1 MPYQSNKLFRQK
13 FSYQRLCFLSL
24 VSVIS
29 MMLNGCGGDRE
40 TLSIADSYTSDDA
53 AVQRGRLIF
62 AGTCAG
68 YCHKLSSERSDA
80 PYLFDCEWIHGGR
93 DEQIYTSISEGISG
107 TRMLAFGE
115 NFPEG
120 AEDLWKVIAYLKVNR
135 QSCS

>member
-1 MPYQSNKLFRQK
+1 M
-13 FSYQRLCFLSL
+13 
-24 VSVIS
+24 
-29 MMLNGCGGDRE
+29 
-40 TLSIADSYTSDDA
+40 SIADSYTSDDA

-93 DEQIYTSISEGISG
+93 DEQIYTSIAEGISG

>member
-13 FSYQRLCFLSL
+13 FSYQRLCFFSL

-29 MMLNGCGGDRE
+29 LMLNGCGGDGE
-40 TLSIADSYTSDDA
+40 TMSIADSYTSDDA

-93 DEQIYTSISEGISG
+93 DEQIYTSIAEGISG